1 MSFYTKLLR
10 SSYKIKEEFFG
21 FDQDL
26 FQEWNIRSQWLRHGQ
41 ENSMSWALCH
51 GLPNPGQREFCQG
64 RAGHPW
70 SHRMQGAYFSL
81 YITFFFLQ
89 KILLSSATLKLWLKL
104 SVLFSFSRKY
114 TYNRT
119 YTTICIHAER
129 TLIIVKFIN

>member
-1 MSFYTKLLR
+1 MSFYTKLLK

-70 SHRMQGAYFSL
+70 SHRMQGAYLSL
-81 YITFFFLQ
+81 YITFFSSKDTFIICYFEVMV
-89 KILLSSATLKLWLKL
+89 KIKC
-104 SVLFSFSRKY
+104 SRKY
-114 TYNRT
+114 TYNQT